1 MTKDK
6 KVLYLTSLIS
16 LAVLLVALFTVKS
29 NARIVAAVLM
39 AIIATAVCLLI
50 RKRSSRSIAKRDV
63 LLLMLILSVIISAL
77 TEMSG
82 IYFGYYKNP
91 YYVNSK
97 VFLSFII
104 PITVVIA
111 ACEITRS
118 VLLSQKSRFAGA
130 ASFIICIA
138 AETLMLSSIAG
149 IESFNQF
156 MDLVG
161 MTLLPAITANLL
173 YHNVSKNYG
182 ALPNIVYRLISALYV
197 YFIPQTTAIADAIR
211 AMIKVAAPLIVLALI
226 TAMFSKQ
233 KKNAVEKG
241 KKLSLVGVAVSIIA
255 TVAITMLIS
264 CQFRFGALVIAT
276 ESMTGEINKG
286 DMIVYERY
294 DGQKIEEGQ
303 IIVFLEKNA
312 NIVHRVIRIEEVDGE
327 TRYFTKGDFN
337 ADEDSGYRTDA
348 DIVGL
353 TDFKLAY
360 AGYPTLWLREIV
372 SN

>member
-16 LAVLLVALFTVKS
+16 LAVLLIVLFTVEKNS
-29 NARIVAAVLM
+29 RIVSAVVMAAIT
-39 AIIATAVCLLI
+39 AATCLLI
-50 RKRSSRSIAKRDV
+50 RRRSAKSIAKKDV
-63 LLLMLILSVIISAL
+63 LLLMIILSVIISAL
-77 TEMSG
+77 MEMTG
-82 IYFGYYKNP
+82 IHFGYYKNP
-91 YYVNSK
+91 YYVNPK
-97 VFLSFII
+97 ILYTFVI
-104 PITVVIA
+104 PIAVIIVA
-111 ACEITRS
+111 TEITRS
-118 VLLSQKSRFAGA
+118 VLLSQKNGFVGCV
-130 ASFIICIA
+130 SFLIGVV
-138 AETLMLSSIAG
+138 AETLTFLSFAG
-149 IESFNQF
+149 TASFNQF

-182 ALPNIVYRLISALYV
+182 ALPNIVYRLISALYI

-211 AMIKVAAPLIVLALI
+211 AMIKVAAPLILLALI

-241 KKLSLVGVAVSIIA
+241 KKLSFVGVAVSIIA

-264 CQFRFGALVIAT
+264 CQFRFGAIVIAT

-294 DGQKIEEGQ
+294 DGQKIKEGQ

-337 ADEDSGYRTDA
+337 ADEDEGYRTDA